1 MSQSGALTTAGSGGP
16 PVETLTGNSG
26 GAVGPDAAF
35 NINILGNNT
44 SGINVVGM
52 PGTNTLSIVAIQSTT
67 TQQGAITLATNAESI
82 AGTDAAKAITPASLG
97 AKLGS
102 QTNHGLPIGAG
113 TAAALTWTA
122 APTNGQLL
130 IGSTGVDPVLAT
142 LTAGSGITITNG
154 AGSISISTAGSDI
167 LNYTQVTFA
176 MSPYLVTATDEY
188 LGVNT
193 SAGGVTILLPN
204 APTTGRVFYVK
215 DRNGTAVTNNIL
227 ITTVGGV
234 VLIDAAATSLINT
247 AYESLNLIFNGT
259 NYEVF

>member
-1 MSQSGALTTAGSGGP
+1 MSQSGALTTAGSGAP

-26 GAVGPDAAF
+26 GAVAPDAAF
-35 NINILGNNT
+35 NIDILGNNT
-44 SGINVVGM
+44 SGINVVGS
-52 PGTNTLSIVAIQSTT
+52 PATSTLSIVAIQSTT
-67 TQQGAITLATNAESI
+67 TQQGAVTLATNAEAI
-82 AGTDAAKAITPASLG
+82 AGTEASDVITPASLT
-97 AKLGS
+97 AKLGT

-113 TAAALTWTA
+113 SSSAITWTA

-215 DRNGTAVTNNIL
+215 DRNGTANTNNIGV
-227 ITTVGGV
+227 TTVGGV
-234 VLIDAAATSLINT
+234 VTIDGAATYTINT
-247 AYESLNLIFNGT
+247 SYSAITLIFNGSS
-259 NYEVF
+259 YEVF

>member
-1 MSQSGALTTAGSGGP
+1 MSQSGALTTSGSGAP

-26 GAVGPDAAF
+26 GAVGPDGAF
-35 NINILGNNT
+35 NINVLGNNT
-44 SGINVVGM
+44 TGINVVGM
-52 PGTNTLSIVAIQSTT
+52 PGTNTLSIVGIQATT
-67 TQQGAITLATNAESI
+67 TQRGTVELATDAEAI
-82 AGTDAAKAITPASLG
+82 AGTDTANALTSSNLAS
-97 AKLGS
+97 KLGS

-113 TAAALTWTA
+113 STSALTWTA
-122 APTNGQLL
+122 APTDGQLL

-167 LNYTQVTFA
+167 LNYTEVTFA
-176 MSPYLVTATDEY
+176 MSPYLVLTTDEY

-204 APTTGRVFYVK
+204 APTTGRVFYIK

-234 VLIDAAATSLINT
+234 VLIDAAATYLVNT